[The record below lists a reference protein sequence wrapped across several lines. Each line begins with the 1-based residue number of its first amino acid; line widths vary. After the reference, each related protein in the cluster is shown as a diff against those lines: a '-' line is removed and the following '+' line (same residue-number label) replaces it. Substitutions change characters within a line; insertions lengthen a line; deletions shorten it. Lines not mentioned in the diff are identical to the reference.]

1 MCKDTTIPEVIIKK
15 RGPTPYKYIYHPIG
29 APENKDS
36 VVNYAHL
43 DVDLLLDPTT
53 YVIIDSNSLSTTKPY
68 GVSRP
73 VSQYQDFL
81 QEFNVQP
88 RLNPMTG
95 DKELTGSGIIYSG
108 GRQQLIHWSVQQGI
122 AMTNSALTYRT
133 PSIIEYLR
141 LPSQDI
147 QDDQEDLLQDDGPPS
162 KSANP
167 LSEPI

>member
-1 MCKDTTIPEVIIKK
+1 MSSDVQGIRQFHEVIIKEK
-15 RGPTPYKYIYHPIG
+15 EVQHHTEYIYHPIG

-108 GRQQLIHWSVQQGI
+108 AVN
-122 AMTNSALTYRT
+122 NS
-133 PSIIEYLR
+133 SIG
-141 LPSQDI
+141 QF
-147 QDDQEDLLQDDGPPS
+147 S
-162 KSANP
+162 KV
-167 LSEPI
+167 